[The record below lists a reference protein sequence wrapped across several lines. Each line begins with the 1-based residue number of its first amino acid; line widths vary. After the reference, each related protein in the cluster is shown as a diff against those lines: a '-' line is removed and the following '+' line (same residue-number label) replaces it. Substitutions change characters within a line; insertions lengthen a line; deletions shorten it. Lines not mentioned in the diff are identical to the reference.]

1 METNQVLNQSDYE
14 HYQIEQMVAS
24 FIKKNHNLQNL
35 TNHGREIA
43 ERRLLETILRKT
55 LKEVSDIKFAIDQAA
70 IVAITDH
77 RGIITYVN
85 DKVYEISQYSREELI
100 GKNHRLLNSKHHPP
114 KFFKDLWSTISSGH
128 VWRGEIK
135 NQAKDGSYYWVDTT
149 IVPFLNELGQPYQ
162 YLAIRFDITERK
174 RVEEALQESQKCN
187 HSLLNAIP
195 DLMLRLDSKGAVLDF
210 YPSKEDENAAEPSEL
225 LGKSIEEIF
234 PQDIAVWTRHYLQLT
249 LSSDRVQAG
258 EYSTIINNN
267 LYYYEARYVK
277 SGKDEVLAIIRDI
290 TERKQGEIALRESEK
305 RERERALELE
315 KALKELQ
322 KTQTQLVQAEKMS
335 GLGQMVAGIAHEIN
349 NPISF
354 IYGNLLHINEYIRDL
369 LNLLNLY
376 RQNYQDPI
384 PEIQDFAEDCEADF
398 LIEDLPKIVDSMNVG
413 ANRIRELVLSL
424 RNFSRLDE
432 SEMKKVDIHSGI
444 DSTLL
449 ILQHRLKATAKRPEI
464 TWVKEYGNLPNIE
477 CYASQLNQVFMNI
490 IVNAIDA
497 FEEQEKPGVITIKTE
512 VSQKSKTGVNQDFVK
527 ISISDNGQGISKSIQ
542 NRIFDPFFTTKP
554 VGKGTGLGLS
564 ISHQIIVEKHRGE
577 LRCISNQ
584 NEGTLFEIL
593 IPVKAMEEG
602 GRW

>member
-1 METNQVLNQSDYE
+1 METNQVLNQSDYQ
-14 HYQIEQMVAS
+14 HYQINQMVAS
-24 FIKKNHNLQNL
+24 FIEKNHDLQNV
-35 TNHGREIA
+35 TNQGKAIA
-43 ERRLLETILRKT
+43 ERRLLEAILRKT
-55 LKEVSDIKFAIDQAA
+55 LKELSDIKFAIDQAA
-70 IVAITDH
+70 IVAITDQ
-77 RGIITYVN
+77 RGIIQYVN

-100 GKNHRLLNSKHHPP
+100 GKSHRLLNSKHHPP
-114 KFFKDLWSTISSGH
+114 KFFRDLWSTISSGH

-135 NQAKDGSYYWVDTT
+135 NKAKDGSYYWVNTT
-149 IVPFLNELGQPYQ
+149 IVPFLNDLGQPYQ

-174 RVEEALQESQKCN
+174 RIEEALQKSQKRN
-187 HSLLNAIP
+187 QSLLHAIP
-195 DLMLRLDSKGAVLDF
+195 DLMLRLDSKGSVLDF
-210 YPSKEDENAAEPSEL
+210 YPSKNDENTPEASEL
-225 LGKSIEEIF
+225 LGKTIEEIF
-234 PQDIAVWTRHYLQLT
+234 PQDIAVWTRQYLKLT
-249 LSSDRVQAG
+249 LSTDKVQAG
-258 EYSTIINNN
+258 EYSTLINDQ

-305 RERERALELE
+305 RERERALQLE

-322 KTQTQLVQAEKMS
+322 KTQAQLVQAEKMS

-354 IYGNLLHINEYIRDL
+354 IYGNLLHANTYIRDL
-369 LNLLNLY
+369 VHLLNLY

-384 PEIQDFAEDCEADF
+384 PEIQDFAEDCDADF
-398 LIEDLPKIVDSMNVG
+398 LIEDLPKMVDSMNIG

-449 ILQHRLKATAKRPEI
+449 ILQHRIKATEKRPQI
-464 TWVKEYGNLPNIE
+464 TWIKEYGNLPKIE

-490 IVNAIDA
+490 IANAIDA
-497 FEEQEKPGVITIKTE
+497 FEEQEKPGIITIKTK
-512 VSQKSKTGVNQDFVK
+512 VSHKSETGVNQDFVK
-527 ISISDNGQGISKSIQ
+527 ISISDNGHGISESIQ

-564 ISHQIIVEKHRGE
+564 ISHQIVVEKHRGE
-577 LRCISNQ
+577 LKCISNQ

-593 IPVKAMEEG
+593 IPVKG
-602 GRW
+602 GN

>member
-14 HYQIEQMVAS
+14 NYQVNQMVAS
-24 FIKKNHNLQNL
+24 FIEKNHDLQNL
-35 TNHGREIA
+35 TSQGKEIA
-43 ERRLLETILRKT
+43 ERRLLEAILRKT
-55 LKEVSDIKFAIDQAA
+55 LKELSDIKFAIDQAA
-70 IVAITDH
+70 IVAITDQ
-77 RGIITYVN
+77 RGIIQYVN

-100 GKNHRLLNSKHHPP
+100 GKSHRLLNSKYHPP
-114 KFFKDLWSTISSGH
+114 KFFKDLWSTISSGR

-135 NQAKDGSYYWVDTT
+135 NKAKDGSYYWVNTT
-149 IVPFLNELGQPYQ
+149 IVPFLNDLGQPYQ

-187 HSLLNAIP
+187 HSLLHVIP
-195 DLMLRLDSKGAVLDF
+195 DLMLRLDSKGVFLDF
-210 YPSKEDENAAEPSEL
+210 YPSKDDENAPKASEV
-225 LGKSIEEIF
+225 LGKTIEEIF
-234 PQDIAVWTRHYLQLT
+234 PQDLAIWARHYLKLT
-249 LSSDRVQAG
+249 LSTDKVQAA
-258 EYSTIINNN
+258 EYSTIINYNF
-267 LYYYEARYVK
+267 YHYEARYVK

-305 RERERALELE
+305 RERERALQLE

-322 KTQTQLVQAEKMS
+322 KTQAQLVQAEKMS

-354 IYGNLLHINEYIRDL
+354 IYGNIIHTNNYIRDL
-369 LNLLNLY
+369 LHLLNLY

-384 PEIQDFAEDCEADF
+384 PEIQDFAEECEADF
-398 LIEDLPKIVDSMNVG
+398 LIEDLPKMVNSMNIG

-449 ILQHRLKATAKRPEI
+449 ILQHRLKAIEKRPEI
-464 TWVKEYGNLPNIE
+464 TLLKDYGNLPNIE

-490 IVNAIDA
+490 IANAIDA
-497 FEEQEKPGVITIKTE
+497 LEEQKEPGIITIKTE
-512 VSQKSKTGVNQDFVK
+512 ISQKSETGVNQDFVK
-527 ISISDNGQGISKSIQ
+527 ISLSDNGRGISESIQ

-564 ISHQIIVEKHRGE
+564 ISHQIVVEKHRGE
-577 LRCISNQ
+577 LKCISNQ

-593 IPVKAMEEG
+593 IPVKAG
-602 GRW
+602 N

>member
-14 HYQIEQMVAS
+14 NYQVNQMVAS
-24 FIKKNHNLQNL
+24 FIEKNHDLQNL
-35 TNHGREIA
+35 TNHNQEIA
-43 ERRLLETILRKT
+43 ERRLLEAILRKT
-55 LKEVSDIKFAIDQAA
+55 LKELSDIKFAIDQAA
-70 IVAITDH
+70 IVAITDQ
-77 RGIITYVN
+77 RGIIQYVN

-100 GKNHRLLNSKHHPP
+100 GKSHRLLNSKYHPP
-114 KFFKDLWSTISSGH
+114 KFFKDLWSTISSGR

-135 NQAKDGSYYWVDTT
+135 NKAKDGSYYWVNTT
-149 IVPFLNELGQPYQ
+149 IVPFLNDLGQPYQ

-187 HSLLNAIP
+187 HSLLHAIP
-195 DLMLRLDSKGAVLDF
+195 DLMLRLDSKGVFLDF
-210 YPSKEDENAAEPSEL
+210 YPSKDDENAPKASEV
-225 LGKSIEEIF
+225 LGKTIEEIF
-234 PQDIAVWTRHYLQLT
+234 PQDLAIWARHYLKLT
-249 LSSDRVQAG
+249 LSTDKVQAA
-258 EYSTIINNN
+258 EYSTIINYN
-267 LYYYEARYVK
+267 LYHYEARYVK

-305 RERERALELE
+305 RERERALQLE

-322 KTQTQLVQAEKMS
+322 KTQAQLVQAEKMS

-354 IYGNLLHINEYIRDL
+354 IYGNIIHTNNYIRDL
-369 LNLLNLY
+369 LHLLNLY

-384 PEIQDFAEDCEADF
+384 PEIQDFAEECEADF
-398 LIEDLPKIVDSMNVG
+398 LIEDLPKMVDSMNIG

-449 ILQHRLKATAKRPEI
+449 ILQHRLKATEKRPEI
-464 TWVKEYGNLPNIE
+464 TLLKDYGNLPNIE

-490 IVNAIDA
+490 IANAIDA
-497 FEEQEKPGVITIKTE
+497 LEEQKEPGIITIKTE
-512 VSQKSKTGVNQDFVK
+512 ISQKSETGVNQDFVK
-527 ISISDNGQGISKSIQ
+527 ISLSDNGRGISESVQ
-542 NRIFDPFFTTKP
+542 NRIFDPFFTTKS

-564 ISHQIIVEKHRGE
+564 ISHQIVVEKHRGE

-593 IPVKAMEEG
+593 IPVKAG
-602 GRW
+602 N

>member
-1 METNQVLNQSDYE
+1 S
-14 HYQIEQMVAS
+14 
-24 FIKKNHNLQNL
+24 
-35 TNHGREIA
+35 GR
-43 ERRLLETILRKT
+43 
-55 LKEVSDIKFAIDQAA
+55 
-70 IVAITDH
+70 
-77 RGIITYVN
+77 
-85 DKVYEISQYSREELI
+85 
-100 GKNHRLLNSKHHPP
+100 
-114 KFFKDLWSTISSGH
+114 

-135 NQAKDGSYYWVDTT
+135 NKAKDGSYYWVNTT
-149 IVPFLNELGQPYQ
+149 IVPFLNDLGQPYQ

-187 HSLLNAIP
+187 HSLLHAIP
-195 DLMLRLDSKGAVLDF
+195 DLMLRLDSKGVFLDF
-210 YPSKEDENAAEPSEL
+210 YPSKDDENAPKASEV
-225 LGKSIEEIF
+225 LGKTIEEIF
-234 PQDIAVWTRHYLQLT
+234 PQDLAIWARHYLKLT
-249 LSSDRVQAG
+249 LSTDKVQAA
-258 EYSTIINNN
+258 EYSTIINYN
-267 LYYYEARYVK
+267 LYHYEARYVK

-305 RERERALELE
+305 RERERALQLE

-322 KTQTQLVQAEKMS
+322 KTQAQLVQAEKMS

-354 IYGNLLHINEYIRDL
+354 IYGNIIHTNNYIRDL
-369 LNLLNLY
+369 LHLLNLY

-384 PEIQDFAEDCEADF
+384 PEIQDFAEECEADF
-398 LIEDLPKIVDSMNVG
+398 LIEDLPKMVDSMNIG

-449 ILQHRLKATAKRPEI
+449 ILQHRLKATEKRPEI
-464 TWVKEYGNLPNIE
+464 TLLKDYGNLPNIE

-490 IVNAIDA
+490 IANAIDA
-497 FEEQEKPGVITIKTE
+497 LEEQKEPGIITIKTE
-512 VSQKSKTGVNQDFVK
+512 ISQKSETGVNQDFVK
-527 ISISDNGQGISKSIQ
+527 ISLSDNGRGISESVQ
-542 NRIFDPFFTTKP
+542 NRIFDPFFTTKS

-564 ISHQIIVEKHRGE
+564 ISHQIVVEKHRGE

-593 IPVKAMEEG
+593 IPVKAG
-602 GRW
+602 N